1 MSEDTRNKQ
10 DETLTIG
17 GLRRTNFENIMFL
30 FAKINQQTTNKQKED
45 TPLHFMPV
53 IMFTNKQLRCVNSI
67 FKKKKVCSSLLAK
80 FVVRW
85 KSLCLA
91 CLSPTKSLP
100 NSLVPRHLRRD
111 SWSMVLVLVHTLILS
126 GLVIIPPAWWN
137 LGLFCWYS
145 INKLVS
151 PGKLALQFYLG
162 CCQVTVTSVL
172 HACFVDLFSSL
183 YYYLQI
189 FNQLFLVLE

>member
-67 FKKKKVCSSLLAK
+67 FKKKKGL
-80 FVVRW
+80 F
-85 KSLCLA
+85 
-91 CLSPTKSLP
+91 
-100 NSLVPRHLRRD
+100 
-111 SWSMVLVLVHTLILS
+111 VLVS
-126 GLVIIPPAWWN
+126 
-137 LGLFCWYS
+137 
-145 INKLVS
+145 
-151 PGKLALQFYLG
+151 
-162 CCQVTVTSVL
+162 
-172 HACFVDLFSSL
+172 
-183 YYYLQI
+183 
-189 FNQLFLVLE
+189 